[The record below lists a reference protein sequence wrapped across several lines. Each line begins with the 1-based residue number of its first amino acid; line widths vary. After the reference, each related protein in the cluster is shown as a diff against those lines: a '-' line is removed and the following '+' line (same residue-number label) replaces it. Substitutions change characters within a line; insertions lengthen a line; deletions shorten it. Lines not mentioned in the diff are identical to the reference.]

1 MTMKESIAGDIL
13 AVAAGA
19 VNWRKRL
26 SRWSAWTLLVIVLI
40 NLFSGWGITRSGIIY
55 QASLGLV
62 DRGLANQIH
71 RLSQLPMVIIF
82 LIHVLANVSAIFS
95 RRWQRTWPVDAL
107 LAVMGLGIVGLAL
120 YLEYF
125 A

>member
-1 MTMKESIAGDIL
+1 MEESITGDEI
-13 AVAAGA
+13 AVVAGA
-19 VNWRKRL
+19 VDWRRRL
-26 SRWSAWTLLVIVLI
+26 SRWSAWTLLAIVLI

-55 QASLGLV
+55 RASLGLV
-62 DRGLANQIH
+62 DRGVANQIH

-82 LIHVLANVSAIFS
+82 LVHVLANISAMS
-95 RRWQRTWPVDAL
+95 GRRFQRTWPLDTL
-107 LAVMGLGIVGLAL
+107 LVVVGLGLIGLAL